1 MPSPELDAADRH
13 HLDAAEGWLGLG
25 DWKSADDEL
34 TQISSAMRAH
44 PDVLRARWDVYAK
57 AKIWEGAAEV
67 AKVFLERFPES
78 PFGWLHT
85 AYALHELKH
94 TSEAREVLLKVEARF
109 KEDWHIHYN
118 LACYAAQLS
127 KPEEAIEHLKRA
139 VALNAQARGYA
150 LEDRDLEPVRAQ
162 IAKI

>member
-1 MPSPELDAADRH
+1 M
-13 HLDAAEGWLGLG
+13 
-25 DWKSADDEL
+25 
-34 TQISSAMRAH
+34 
-44 PDVLRARWDVYAK
+44 
-57 AKIWEGAAEV
+57 
-67 AKVFLERFPES
+67 
-78 PFGWLHT
+78 
-85 AYALHELKH
+85 HELKH
-94 TSEAREVLLKVEARF
+94 TSEAREVLLKVKARF

-139 VALNAQARGYA
+139 IALNAQARGYA